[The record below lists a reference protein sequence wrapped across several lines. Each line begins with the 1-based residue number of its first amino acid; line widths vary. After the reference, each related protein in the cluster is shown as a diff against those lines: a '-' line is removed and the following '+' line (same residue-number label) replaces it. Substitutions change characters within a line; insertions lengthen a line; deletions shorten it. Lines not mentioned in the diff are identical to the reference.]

1 LAQSHSHTT
10 ASCLRPRAFAAV
22 AVVCVVLLALL
33 AVVQVA
39 HTHQGTSDA
48 DHCPLCIVMHTAAPV
63 VAAAALIALVQV
75 DTTVPVLKVS
85 GVTRFWQA
93 QLFTRPPPTSC

>member
-1 LAQSHSHTT
+1 M
-10 ASCLRPRAFAAV
+10 AV
-22 AVVCVVLLALL
+22 AVVCVVLLAIL

-39 HTHQGTSDA
+39 HTHQGVSDA

-63 VAAAALIALVQV
+63 VAAALLVALVQV
-75 DTTVPVLKVS
+75 ATAAPVLKVS
-85 GVTRFWQA
+85 RVTRHWHP